1 MNNIHSSIQIKDTMY
16 DTKDTDPVV
25 YRLSDRIPFPI
36 ESSNTDRPCSLFN
49 TKHHAL
55 ITSIHDTLI
64 NSGVD
69 CEIFVSRLTTPQKRR
84 NQYRRNGFLIHSND
98 YHYIKCTFKNAI
110 DGQRVNESLYIYPY
124 TNKISKTKCK
134 LNIAL
139 STEDKQRDIGNY
151 YSSKQGIVNSFQYIS
166 NDINFKMDDDFKLDI
181 SPLINGLK
189 EYDGAIKD
197 HAAALIKSVKRNKLK
212 DKTIL
217 NTVQMLFKDYNI
229 NETNPSPDYNHYSFV
244 EGSFKA
250 VGKVCSFHCTI
261 EQSNDRDQPTL
272 KLSLKFLYQ
281 SYQSMTYNLTKD
293 TDLKDIKLRASSF
306 LEAMTAFEKLEP
318 IKP

>member
-134 LNIAL
+134 LWITKETSVITTPQNKVSLIRFNISAMISIL
-139 STEDKQRDIGNY
+139 KWMMI
-151 YSSKQGIVNSFQYIS
+151 SS
-166 NDINFKMDDDFKLDI
+166 
-181 SPLINGLK
+181 LI
-189 EYDGAIKD
+189 Y
-197 HAAALIKSVKRNKLK
+197 H
-212 DKTIL
+212 
-217 NTVQMLFKDYNI
+217 
-229 NETNPSPDYNHYSFV
+229 H
-244 EGSFKA
+244 
-250 VGKVCSFHCTI
+250 
-261 EQSNDRDQPTL
+261 
-272 KLSLKFLYQ
+272 
-281 SYQSMTYNLTKD
+281 
-293 TDLKDIKLRASSF
+293 
-306 LEAMTAFEKLEP
+306 
-318 IKP
+318 